1 MGIIYIVAHPA
12 YHRYWRSIAIEVT
25 TWSASHDQGGFEALS
40 KNRFLERLGIL
51 RHTLKE
57 DLLLFFLPWFTAYY
71 LELFFCRNYGDGVSG
86 IWGVIWEVIKHPQ
99 KLFSLPLQRMIG
111 MPLFVI
117 GLTIMIVG
125 QITLWQNYSGFLVIK
140 KGHQLITNG
149 IYRFTRNPI
158 YLGSIL
164 VFAGLPVYAA
174 SVYGFLAMLAMIPII
189 LFRIQ
194 MEEKMLAE
202 HFGDEY
208 ETYRR
213 NTKRLIPFLY

>member
-1 MGIIYIVAHPA
+1 
-12 YHRYWRSIAIEVT
+12 VT
-25 TWSASHDQGGFEALS
+25 TWSVSHVKEGFEALL
-40 KNRFLERLGIL
+40 KNRLLERLGIV
-51 RHTLKE
+51 RHTLKK
-57 DLLLFFLPWFTAYY
+57 DLLLFFLPWLTVLY
-71 LELFFCRNYGDGVSG
+71 LELFFCRIYGDGLSG

-111 MPLFVI
+111 VPLFVI
-117 GLTIMIVG
+117 GLTIMIVS
-125 QITLWQNYSGFLVIK
+125 QITLWQNYSGFVVIK
-140 KGHQLITNG
+140 KDHQLITHG

-164 VFAGLPVYAA
+164 VFASLPIYAA

-213 NTKRLIPFLY
+213 TTKRLIPFLY